1 MKKYYFIMLF
11 TIFALLNIALLAQE
25 DDPSKTSDK
34 KNVIIKYRE
43 NEKFDLDDLSVEG
56 DNASPGDLSVS
67 PRFKNAFEN
76 KLPHRHNF
84 NPEIRNGVEA
94 IR

>member
-1 MKKYYFIMLF
+1 MKIIYFIS
-11 TIFALLNIALLAQE
+11 LLMFSFSTKSLWAQE
-25 DDPSKTSDK
+25 EASTGDK
-34 KNVIIKYRE
+34 KVVIKYKE
-43 NEKFDLDDLSVEG
+43 KEKFDLDDLSVEG

-67 PRFKNAFEN
+67 PRFKNTFEN